1 MSELRTEVL
10 VIGAG
15 VVGLAVARRFALA
28 GLEVLLVERETT
40 FGTQTSSRNS
50 EVIHAGLYYP
60 TGSLKAQLCLE
71 GREKLYQYCET
82 RGVPFAQIG
91 KIVVASGVDES
102 VRLLEIHA
110 QAMSNGCSEV
120 RMLSSKEACDE
131 RGELNAESILF
142 SPKTGII
149 DSHQL
154 MISLLGDFERAGGT
168 TSWKSEVSELEA
180 SSTGITA
187 RFDDGVEVEA
197 QCVVNASGLSA
208 EGLLSREL
216 ASDYGLRLAKGDYFS
231 YSGNVP
237 FKRLVY
243 PVPEPGG
250 LGVHL
255 TIDLGGACRF
265 GPDVSWEQTE
275 SYEVDG
281 SKAEVF
287 FEAIRRYWPK
297 CQRDRLMPAYSG
309 IRPKAIYRGNLVADF
324 LVLSERTTG
333 SPRIVHLLGI
343 ESPGLTSCLA
353 LADYVFDTL
362 H

>member
-1 MSELRTEVL
+1 MSELSTEVL

-60 TGSLKAQLCLE
+60 TGSLKARLCLD
-71 GREKLYQYCET
+71 GREKLYEYCET

-91 KIVVASGVDES
+91 KIVVASREDELD
-102 VRLLEIHA
+102 RLLQIQA

-120 RMLSSKEACDE
+120 RMLSSKEIREE
-131 RGELNAESILF
+131 RGELSAESMLF
-142 SPKTGII
+142 SPRTGII

-154 MISLLGDFERAGGT
+154 MLSLLGDFERAGGT
-168 TSWKSEVSELEA
+168 TSWKSDASQLES
-180 SSTGITA
+180 SSTGVTA

-197 QCVVNASGLSA
+197 QCVINASGLNVA
-208 EGLLSREL
+208 QLLSPEL

-231 YSGNVP
+231 YSGKVP

-243 PVPEPGG
+243 PVPESGG

-265 GPDVSWEQTE
+265 GPDVSWENTE
-275 SYEVDG
+275 NYEVDG
-281 SKAEVF
+281 SKADAF
-287 FEAIRRYWPK
+287 FEAIRRYWPQ
-297 CQRDRLMPAYSG
+297 CQRGRLLPAYAG
-309 IRPKAIYRGNLVADF
+309 IRPKATYRENLVADF
-324 LVLSERTTG
+324 LVLPERTTG
-333 SPRIVHLLGI
+333 SARIIHLLGI

-353 LADYVFDTL
+353 LADYVYDTT

>member
-1 MSELRTEVL
+1 MSELKTEVL

-15 VVGLAVARRFALA
+15 VVGLAVARRFSLA

-60 TGSLKAQLCLE
+60 TGSLKAQLCLD
-71 GREKLYQYCET
+71 GREKLYEYCER

-91 KIVVASGVDES
+91 KFVVASSGNES
-102 VRLLEIHA
+102 ERLLQIHA
-110 QAMSNGCSEV
+110 QAKSNGCSEV
-120 RMLSSKEACDE
+120 RMLTTKEVCDE

-154 MISLLGDFERAGGT
+154 MLSLLGDFERAGGT
-168 TSWKSEVSELEA
+168 TSWRSDVSQLEC
-180 SSTGITA
+180 SSTGVTA

-197 QCVVNASGLSA
+197 QCIINASGLNA
-208 EGLLSREL
+208 AKLLSPGL

-231 YSGNVP
+231 YAGKVP
-237 FKRLVY
+237 FTRLVY
-243 PVPEPGG
+243 PVPVPGG

-255 TIDLGGACRF
+255 TMDLGGACRF
-265 GPDVSWEQTE
+265 GPDVSWEETE

-281 SKAEVF
+281 SKADAF

-297 CQRDRLMPAYSG
+297 CQRRQLFPAYSG
-309 IRPKAIYRGNLVADF
+309 IRPKAIYCDKLIEDF
-324 LVLSERTTG
+324 LVLPERTSG
-333 SPRIVHLLGI
+333 SAHVIHLLGI
-343 ESPGLTSCLA
+343 ESPGLTSCLTI
-353 LADYVFDTL
+353 ADYVYDTV

>member
-50 EVIHAGLYYP
+50 EVIHAGLYYT
-60 TGSLKAQLCLE
+60 TGSLKARLCLE

-91 KIVVASGVDES
+91 KIVVASTKDES
-102 VRLLEIHA
+102 DRLLQIHA
-110 QAMSNGCSEV
+110 QAKSNGCSEV
-120 RMLSSKEACDE
+120 RMLTSKEISEE
-131 RGELNAESILF
+131 RGELRAESILF
-142 SPKTGII
+142 SPRSGII

-154 MISLLGDFERAGGT
+154 MLSLLGDFERDGGT
-168 TSWKSEVSELEA
+168 TSWRSNVSQLEF
-180 SSTGITA
+180 SSTGVTA
-187 RFDDGVEVEA
+187 RFVDGVEVEA
-197 QCVVNASGLSA
+197 QCVINASGLNA
-208 EGLLSREL
+208 AQLLSSEL
-216 ASDYGLRLAKGDYFS
+216 SSDYGLRLAKGDYFS
-231 YSGNVP
+231 YAGKVP
-237 FKRLVY
+237 FTRLVY

-250 LGVHL
+250 LGVHS
-255 TIDLGGACRF
+255 TMDLAGACRF
-265 GPDVSWEQTE
+265 GPDVSWEETE

-281 SKAEVF
+281 SKADVF
-287 FEAIRRYWPK
+287 FEAIRRYWPR
-297 CQRDRLMPAYSG
+297 CQRGRLSPAYSG
-309 IRPKAIYRGNLVADF
+309 IRPKAMYREKLIEDF
-324 LVLSERTTG
+324 LVLPERTTG
-333 SPRIVHLLGI
+333 SARIMHLLGI

-353 LADYVFDTL
+353 IADYIYDTV

>member
-1 MSELRTEVL
+1 MAEFRTEVL

-28 GLEVLLVERETT
+28 GFEVLLVEREAT

-71 GREKLYQYCET
+71 GRERLYEYCAT
-82 RGVPFAQIG
+82 RGVPFGQIG
-91 KIVVASGVDES
+91 KLVVASSGNES
-102 VRLLEIHA
+102 DRLLQIHA
-110 QAMSNGCSEV
+110 QAKSNGCSEV
-120 RMLSSKEACDE
+120 RMLTSKEVCEE

-154 MISLLGDFERAGGT
+154 MLSLLGDFERTGGT
-168 TSWKSEVSELEA
+168 TSWKSEVSELEV

-197 QCVVNASGLSA
+197 QCIINASGLRA
-208 EGLLSREL
+208 AHLLSPEL

-231 YSGNVP
+231 YLGKTP

-243 PVPEPGG
+243 PVPESGG

-265 GPDVSWEQTE
+265 GPDVSWEETE
-275 SYEVDG
+275 NYEVDG
-281 SKAEVF
+281 SKADAF

-297 CQRDRLMPAYSG
+297 CQRDRLLPAYSG
-309 IRPKAIYRGNLVADF
+309 IRPKAIYRDKLIEDF
-324 LVLSERTTG
+324 LVLPERATG
-333 SPRIVHLLGI
+333 SAHIIHLLGI
-343 ESPGLTSCLA
+343 ESPGLTSCLTI
-353 LADYVFDTL
+353 ADYIYNTM